1 VVTGYVAQDPG
12 WSAGPAAGAL
22 AVAVAATLLS
32 LAQRRLS
39 TPARQLRRHSPGV
52 DAEAKATALAPLEG
66 ALRALAWAHPL
77 LALGLL
83 AGRLT
88 ELSP

>member
-1 VVTGYVAQDPG
+1 V
-12 WSAGPAAGAL
+12 GAV

-39 TPARQLRRHSPGV
+39 TPARQLRRHSPDVGA
-52 DAEAKATALAPLEG
+52 DEKARALAPLEG

-83 AGRLT
+83 AARVL
-88 ELSP
+88 